1 MNHKDSLFKNQKIDL
16 SLTYVNKLKSAM
28 EEFNKQLYD
37 KYLFYYYN
45 SLVINYSVKN
55 IDRAIEILHEA
66 KDNASIK
73 KLPVY
78 NVFVYLNLAVLNFD
92 KKNFK
97 ESLKNLVK
105 PMMQDAFKHLDEA
118 WHLKLAVFEL
128 MIRYELNDFDYLE
141 HKLLRVKK
149 EYLSLLKK
157 EEYNRQKQMV
167 LLIDKMVKSD
177 GIKKN
182 KQLLKE
188 INTLLD
194 GILLSSSSD
203 TDIINYS
210 DWLKMKIS

>member
-1 MNHKDSLFKNQKIDL
+1 MVKAF
-16 SLTYVNKLKSAM
+16 
-28 EEFNKQLYD
+28 YD

-55 IDRAIEILHEA
+55 IDKAIEILHEA
-66 KDNASIK
+66 KDNSSIK
-73 KLPVY
+73 KLPIY
-78 NVFVYLNLAVLNFD
+78 NVFVYLNLAVVNFD

-97 ESLKNLVK
+97 ESLKHLVK

-141 HKLLRVKK
+141 HKSERIRK
-149 EYLSLLKK
+149 EYSILLKK
-157 EEYNRQKQMV
+157 EEYTRQKQMV

-188 INTLLD
+188 INVLLD
-194 GILLSSSSD
+194 GIMLNSTPD
-203 TDIINYS
+203 TDMNNCS
-210 DWLKMKIS
+210 DWLKAKVN